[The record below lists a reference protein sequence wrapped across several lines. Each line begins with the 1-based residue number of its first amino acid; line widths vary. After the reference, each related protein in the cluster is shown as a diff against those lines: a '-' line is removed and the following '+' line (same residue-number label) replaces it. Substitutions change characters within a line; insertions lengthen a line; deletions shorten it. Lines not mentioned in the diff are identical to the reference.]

1 MTSKYDL
8 RSLFIFESCVVSVAL
23 FFIYKTFIKQK
34 LLVAGTTKLV
44 KRFYLEALLKYE
56 QKSESKLFDEN
67 RMEKGDWMSK
77 IC

>member
-1 MTSKYDL
+1 M
-8 RSLFIFESCVVSVAL
+8 SVAL